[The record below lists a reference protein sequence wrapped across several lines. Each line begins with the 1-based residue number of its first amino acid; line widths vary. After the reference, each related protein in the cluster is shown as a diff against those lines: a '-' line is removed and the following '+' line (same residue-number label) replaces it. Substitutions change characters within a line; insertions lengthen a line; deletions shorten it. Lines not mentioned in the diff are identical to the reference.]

1 MRKVEGSL
9 LCLVFA
15 AAVAVACGSSTN
27 RAFTDDADA
36 GPGGGDH
43 IGGGPALGGAQ
54 ACVDGRIC
62 VGQEIYAC
70 GADGGPTSQ
79 KLGDCYGADQACV
92 GGACKSGCD
101 AVASMGSNVGCEFW
115 AVDLDQEYDFSNDAA
130 GAPWGVVIANPGG
143 QPADVVIEQNDAAPG
158 QPAQITQVKQVL
170 VASGQVETITM
181 PTREVDG
188 SLMGKNEGPGTV
200 LSSRAFRITSNA
212 PVVVYQLNA
221 LAQTFSNDGSLLIP
235 KNGLGKVH
243 RVLSYP
249 TGNPISVLGSPI
261 SRAYITVVG
270 VSAGTNVTIRT
281 STPTVAGPGY
291 PALAKDG
298 EVTVTLGPFDVFNL
312 ESDGLP
318 GDFSGSTVIADQP
331 VVVFT
336 GTELSGAPNMTK
348 DIPEPPGGA
357 GGTCCLDHLE
367 EQLFPVESYGKNF
380 AIPHSAVRS
389 TGSYV
394 EPDVIRIMGVAAMAT
409 VKTNLAPPND
419 SFTLA
424 PGEVKETW
432 AQKDFVLEATEPVA
446 VAQILVSQEQVDG
459 PYTGDPSLT
468 IFPAVDQ
475 FRRNYLFAVPSSWDS
490 NYIVISMPK
499 GTNVTIDGAPIP
511 ASCASRVMGNVAGT
525 DYESRTCALQAGP
538 HAMAGDKPFGITA
551 YGYGRAGSYSFVGG
565 ANVAKIYVPPVIR

>member
-1 MRKVEGSL
+1 MKTLEGTL
-9 LCLVFA
+9 LGLALC
-15 AAVAVACGSSTN
+15 AVVGTACGSSSN
-27 RAFTDDADA
+27 HGFDDGTDA
-36 GPGGGDH
+36 GLGGGG
-43 IGGGPALGGAQ
+43 IGTGITPTQ

-62 VGQEIYAC
+62 VGQDIYKC
-70 GADGGPTSQ
+70 GADGKASSE
-79 KLGDCYGADQACV
+79 KLGDCYGADEACI
-92 GGACKSGCD
+92 GGACKSGCE
-101 AVASMGSNVGCEFW
+101 AVSTQGSNVGCEFW
-115 AVDLDQEYDFSNDAA
+115 AVDLDQEYDFSNNAA
-130 GAPWGVVIANPGG
+130 GAAWGVVIANPGG
-143 QPADVVIEQNDAAPG
+143 QPADVSIEQNDAPVG
-158 QPAQITQVKQVL
+158 QPAQVTLTKHVL
-170 VASGQVETITM
+170 VPSGGVETVSM

-188 SLMGKNEGPGTV
+188 SLMGTNEGPGTV
-200 LSSRAFRITSNA
+200 LSSRAFRITSSA

-235 KNGLGKVH
+235 TNGLGKVH
-243 RVLSYP
+243 RVLAWP
-249 TGNPISVLGSPI
+249 TGNPISVLGLPL

-270 VSAGTNVTIRT
+270 VAAGTNVTIRT

-298 EVTVTLGPFDVFNL
+298 EVTVKLGPFDVFNL
-312 ESDGLP
+312 ESDGMP

-336 GTELSGAPNMTK
+336 GTELSGAPGNTAG
-348 DIPEPPGGA
+348 IPKPPGG

-380 AIPHSAVRS
+380 AIPHSAIRS
-389 TGSYV
+389 NTGYV
-394 EPDVIRIMGVAAMAT
+394 EPDVIRIMGVAAAAT

-432 AQKDFVLEATEPVA
+432 TQKDFVLEATEPVA
-446 VAQILVSQEQVDG
+446 VGQVLVSQEQVDG

-475 FRRNYLFAVPSSWDS
+475 FRRNYLFAVPTSWDT
-490 NYIVISMPK
+490 NYVVISMPK

-511 ASCASRVMGNVAGT
+511 GSCASRVMGNVAGT
-525 DYESRTCALQAGP
+525 DYESRTCTLVAGP
-538 HAMAGDKPFGITA
+538 HKMVGDKPFGITA
-551 YGYGRAGSYSFVGG
+551 YGYGRAGSYAFVGG
-565 ANVAKIYVPPVIR
+565 ANVTKIYVPPVIK

>member
-1 MRKVEGSL
+1 MRKIEGSGL
-9 LCLVFA
+9 FLAFA
-15 AAVAVACGSSTN
+15 AVVAVACGSSAN
-27 RAFTDDADA
+27 RAFDSTDPDA
-36 GPGGGDH
+36 G
-43 IGGGPALGGAQ
+43 IGGEHVGGPSLSPAQ
-54 ACVDGRIC
+54 ACADGRIC
-62 VGQEIYAC
+62 VGQEIFKCA
-70 GADGGPTSQ
+70 ADGTASTE
-79 KLGDCYGADQACV
+79 KLGDCFGADEACI

-101 AVASMGSNVGCEFW
+101 AVATLGSNVGCEFW

-143 QPADVVIEQNDAAPG
+143 QPADVVIEQNDAPPG
-158 QPAQITQVKQVL
+158 QPTQITPVQHL
-170 VASGQVETITM
+170 LIASGQVETVTM

-188 SLMGKNEGPGTV
+188 SLMGKNEGAGTV

-235 KNGLGKVH
+235 TNGLGKVH

-270 VSAGTNVTIRT
+270 VTSNTNVTIRT
-281 STPTVAGPGY
+281 STPTVAAPGY

-298 EVTVTLGPFDVFNL
+298 EVTVKLGPFDVFNL
-312 ESDGLP
+312 ESDGFP

-348 DIPEPPGGA
+348 DIPQPAGG

-367 EQLFPVESYGKNF
+367 EQLFPVESYGKKF

-389 TGSYV
+389 TSGYI

-432 AQKDFVLEATEPVA
+432 AQSDFVLEASEPVA

-475 FRRNYLFAVPSSWDS
+475 FRRNYLFASPKSWDTS
-490 NYIVISMPK
+490 YIVISMPK
-499 GTNVTIDGAPIP
+499 GTSVTIDGAPIP
-511 ASCASRVMGNVAGT
+511 GSCAARTMGTIAGT
-525 DYESRTCALQAGP
+525 DYESRTCPLQAGP
-538 HAMAGDKPFGITA
+538 HAMTGDKPFGIAA

-565 ANVAKIYVPPVIR
+565 ANVTKIYVPPVIK

>member
-1 MRKVEGSL
+1 MRKIEGSVL
-9 LCLVFA
+9 FLAFA
-15 AAVAVACGSSTN
+15 AVVAVACGSGAK
-27 RAFTDDADA
+27 RGFDADADA
-36 GPGGGDH
+36 GAGDARV
-43 IGGGPALGGAQ
+43 GGPSLSAGQ

-62 VGQEIYAC
+62 VGQDIFKCA
-70 GADGGPTSQ
+70 ADGSASTE
-79 KLGDCYGADQACV
+79 KLGDCYGADQACI

-101 AVASMGSNVGCEFW
+101 AVASQGSNVGCEFW
-115 AVDLDQEYDFSNDAA
+115 AVDLDQEYDFTNDAA
-130 GAPWGVVIANPGG
+130 GAAWGVVIANPGG
-143 QPADVVIEQNDAAPG
+143 QPADVVIEQNDAPVG
-158 QPAQITQVKQVL
+158 QPAQITPVQHL
-170 VASGQVETITM
+170 LIASGQVETVSM

-200 LSSRAFRITSNA
+200 LSSRAFRITSTA

-270 VSAGTNVTIRT
+270 VESDTNVTIRT

-298 EVTVTLGPFDVFNL
+298 EVTVKLGPFDVFNL
-312 ESDGLP
+312 ESDGMP
-318 GDFSGSTVIADQP
+318 GDFSGSTVIADKP

-336 GTELSGAPNMTK
+336 GTELSGAPNMTT
-348 DIPEPPGGA
+348 DIPQPAGG

-367 EQLFPVESYGKNF
+367 EQLFPVESYGKKF
-380 AIPHSAVRS
+380 AVPHSAVRS
-389 TGSYV
+389 VGGYI
-394 EPDVIRIMGVAAMAT
+394 EPDVIRIMGVATTAT
-409 VKTNLAPPND
+409 VTTNLAPPND
-419 SFTLA
+419 AFTLA

-432 AQKDFVLEATEPVA
+432 AQKDFVLEASEPVA

-475 FRRNYLFAVPSSWDS
+475 FRRNYLFAVPKSWDT

-499 GTNVTIDGAPIP
+499 GTSIMIDGAPIP
-511 ASCASRVMGNVAGT
+511 GSCTARIMGTIAGT
-525 DYESRTCALQAGP
+525 DYESRTCPLQAGP
-538 HAMAGDKPFGITA
+538 HAMVGDKPFGITA

-565 ANVAKIYVPPVIR
+565 ANVTKIYVPPVIR